1 MEKRANP
8 KAGRYLLTVTIIVS
22 FITII
27 ASFSTA
33 VLYGANPD
41 SLSGTDRNQVLQQVT
56 NEWIKVGR
64 KQYQRFFFKQAEN
77 SFKQALGYKDYLT
90 AEDIETINEYLKQT
104 RTASLERTLILQR
117 IQKAEELARQNQLT
131 AAKVQLEK
139 AKASKFLTKNERAQI
154 AENLNLLLGQLN
166 ERNRKIYK
174 LYDKSVAFYKAG
186 DIKQAREGFI
196 EIAQSGLAGNSK
208 RKSAQDY
215 LLKIDD
221 ILIRSAQSQFM
232 PDSFTI
238 AKDEPV
244 RDKPVEMTD
253 DSAEQIE
260 QQISVDE
267 PPRRQTNTKMSKRQN
282 IIRSYTRAVV
292 NNALSKAHTYIKQNQ
307 FELAEDVVA
316 TAKQTVNQNHAEIGD
331 GLFNLYSSALKQLAK
346 KIAQERAKGLRSD
359 WDNRTAWIP

>member
-8 KAGRYLLTVTIIVS
+8 KAGRHLLTVTIIVS
-22 FITII
+22 FLT
-27 ASFSTA
+27 T

-41 SLSGTDRNQVLQQVT
+41 SFNGTDRNQVIQQVT
-56 NEWIKVGR
+56 NEWIKVGQ
-64 KQYQRFFFKQAEN
+64 KQYQRFFFKHAEK
-77 SFKQALGYKDYLT
+77 SFTRALGYKDYLT
-90 AEDIETINEYLKQT
+90 AEDIETVNEHLKQT

-131 AAKVQLEK
+131 AAKAQLEK

-154 AENLNLLLGQLN
+154 TENLNLLLDQLN
-166 ERNRKIYK
+166 ERKRQVAK

-186 DIKQAREGFI
+186 DFEQARKGFV

-232 PDSFTI
+232 PDTFAI
-238 AKDEPV
+238 AKDEPAE
-244 RDKPVEMTD
+244 RAD
-253 DSAEQIE
+253 DSTE

-267 PPRRQTNTKMSKRQN
+267 PPRRQTNTKVSKRQS
-282 IIRSYTRAVV
+282 IIRSYTRAIV
-292 NNALSKAHTYIKQNQ
+292 NNALSKAHIYIKQNQ
-307 FELAEDVVA
+307 FE
-316 TAKQTVNQNHAEIGD
+316 
-331 GLFNLYSSALKQLAK
+331 
-346 KIAQERAKGLRSD
+346 
-359 WDNRTAWIP
+359 

>member
-1 MEKRANP
+1 MEKKANT
-8 KAGRYLLTVTIIVS
+8 KAGRYLLTVTIIVL
-22 FITII
+22 
-27 ASFSTA
+27 FSTA

-41 SLSGTDRNQVLQQVT
+41 SLNATDRNQVLQQVT

-64 KQYQRFFFKQAEN
+64 KQYQRSFFKQAEK
-77 SFKQALGYKDYLT
+77 SFTQALGYKDYLT
-90 AEDIETINEYLKQT
+90 AEDIKTINEHLKQT

-154 AENLNLLLGQLN
+154 TEKLNSLLGQLN
-166 ERNRKIYK
+166 EKKDQVAN

-186 DIKQAREGFI
+186 NLKQARKGFI
-196 EIAQSGLAGNSK
+196 EIAQSGLADNSK
-208 RKSAQDY
+208 RKSSQDY
-215 LLKIDD
+215 LLKIDA

-232 PDSFTI
+232 PDSFAI
-238 AKDEPV
+238 AKD
-244 RDKPVEMTD
+244 KSVEMTD
-253 DSAEQIE
+253 DSAEQVE
-260 QQISVDE
+260 QQILVDE
-267 PPRRQTNTKMSKRQN
+267 PPRRQTNTKMSKRQS

-292 NNALSKAHTYIKQNQ
+292 NNALSKANTYIRQNQ

-316 TAKQTVNQNHAEIGD
+316 AAKQTVNQNHAEIGY

-346 KIAQERAKGLRSD
+346 KVAQEKAKGLRSD
-359 WDNRTAWIP
+359 WDSRTAWIP